1 MYSPAKDL
9 KIERNIGRFADI
21 NQYTGLRLK
30 TSFGRSTQLIKPLQK
45 SAQLPLTNILWEERF
60 DFSFTSK
67 RFFIQLKYDHA
78 PRKWAPVILFCH
90 IHNSLCTLYM

>member
-1 MYSPAKDL
+1 MYSPANDL

-21 NQYTGLRLK
+21 NQYNGLRLK
-30 TSFGRSTQLIKPLQK
+30 TSFGRSTQHIKPLQK

-67 RFFIQLKYDHA
+67 RFSGSLDFIQL
-78 PRKWAPVILFCH
+78 I
-90 IHNSLCTLYM
+90 

>member
-30 TSFGRSTQLIKPLQK
+30 TSFGRSTQLIKPL
-45 SAQLPLTNILWEERF
+45 PLTNILWEERF

-67 RFFIQLKYDHA
+67 RFSGSLNFIQL
-78 PRKWAPVILFCH
+78 I
-90 IHNSLCTLYM
+90 

>member
-30 TSFGRSTQLIKPLQK
+30 TSFGRSTQLYIKP
-45 SAQLPLTNILWEERF
+45 LPLTNILWEERF

-67 RFFIQLKYDHA
+67 RFFRVSRFYTINMTTL
-78 PRKWAPVILFCH
+78 PVSGPL
-90 IHNSLCTLYM
+90 

>member
-30 TSFGRSTQLIKPLQK
+30 TSFGRSTQLIKPL
-45 SAQLPLTNILWEERF
+45 PLTNILWEERF

-67 RFFIQLKYDHA
+67 RFSGSLDFIQL
-78 PRKWAPVILFCH
+78 I
-90 IHNSLCTLYM
+90 

>member
-1 MYSPAKDL
+1 MYSHAKGL
-9 KIERNIGRFADI
+9 KIERKIGRFADI
-21 NQYTGLRLK
+21 GLRIK

-67 RFFIQLKYDHA
+67 RFSGSLDFIQL
-78 PRKWAPVILFCH
+78 I
-90 IHNSLCTLYM
+90 

>member
-9 KIERNIGRFADI
+9 KIDRNIGRFADI

-30 TSFGRSTQLIKPLQK
+30 TSFGRSTQLIKPL
-45 SAQLPLTNILWEERF
+45 PLTNILWEERF

-67 RFFIQLKYDHA
+67 RFFRVSRFYTINMTTL
-78 PRKWAPVILFCH
+78 PVSGPL
-90 IHNSLCTLYM
+90 

>member
-21 NQYTGLRLK
+21 NQYTCTGLRLK

-67 RFFIQLKYDHA
+67 RFSGSLDFIQL
-78 PRKWAPVILFCH
+78 I
-90 IHNSLCTLYM
+90 

>member
-30 TSFGRSTQLIKPLQK
+30 TSFGRSTQLIKPL
-45 SAQLPLTNILWEERF
+45 PLTNILWEERF

-67 RFFIQLKYDHA
+67 RFFRVSRFYTVNMTTL
-78 PRKWAPVILFCH
+78 PVSGPL
-90 IHNSLCTLYM
+90 

>member
-45 SAQLPLTNILWEERF
+45 SAHLPLTNILWEERYF
-60 DFSFTSK
+60 KTFFRVS
-67 RFFIQLKYDHA
+67 RFYTINMTTL
-78 PRKWAPVILFCH
+78 PVSGPL
-90 IHNSLCTLYM
+90 

>member
-30 TSFGRSTQLIKPLQK
+30 TSFGRSTQLIKPL
-45 SAQLPLTNILWEERF
+45 LLTNILWEERF

-67 RFFIQLKYDHA
+67 RFFRVSRFYTINMTTL
-78 PRKWAPVILFCH
+78 PVSGPL
-90 IHNSLCTLYM
+90 

>member
-21 NQYTGLRLK
+21 NQYTCTGLRLK
-30 TSFGRSTQLIKPLQK
+30 TSFGRSTQLIKP
-45 SAQLPLTNILWEERF
+45 LPLTNILWEERF

-67 RFFIQLKYDHA
+67 RFFRVSRFYTINMTTL
-78 PRKWAPVILFCH
+78 PVSGPL
-90 IHNSLCTLYM
+90 

>member
-30 TSFGRSTQLIKPLQK
+30 TSFGRSTQLIKPFQK

-67 RFFIQLKYDHA
+67 RFFRVSRFYTINMTTL
-78 PRKWAPVILFCH
+78 PVSGPL
-90 IHNSLCTLYM
+90 

>member
-1 MYSPAKDL
+1 MYSPANDL

-30 TSFGRSTQLIKPLQK
+30 TSFGRSTQLIKPL
-45 SAQLPLTNILWEERF
+45 PLTNILWEERF

-67 RFFIQLKYDHA
+67 RFFRVSRFYTINMTTL
-78 PRKWAPVILFCH
+78 PVSGPL
-90 IHNSLCTLYM
+90 

>member
-21 NQYTGLRLK
+21 SQYTGLRLK

-45 SAQLPLTNILWEERF
+45 SAQLPLTNILWDERF
-60 DFSFTSK
+60 DFSLTSK
-67 RFFIQLKYDHA
+67 RFFRVSRFYTINMTTL
-78 PRKWAPVILFCH
+78 PVSGPL
-90 IHNSLCTLYM
+90 

>member
-1 MYSPAKDL
+1 MYSHAKGL
-9 KIERNIGRFADI
+9 KIERKIGRFADI
-21 NQYTGLRLK
+21 NQYTCTGLRLK

-67 RFFIQLKYDHA
+67 RFSGSLDFIQL
-78 PRKWAPVILFCH
+78 I
-90 IHNSLCTLYM
+90 

>member
-30 TSFGRSTQLIKPLQK
+30 TSFGRSTQLIKPLQ
-45 SAQLPLTNILWEERF
+45 STEECTATI
-60 DFSFTSK
+60 D
-67 RFFIQLKYDHA
+67 KYSMGGT
-78 PRKWAPVILFCH
+78 F
-90 IHNSLCTLYM
+90 

>member
-1 MYSPAKDL
+1 MYSPANDL

-45 SAQLPLTNILWEERF
+45 SAQLPLTNIL
-60 DFSFTSK
+60 
-67 RFFIQLKYDHA
+67 
-78 PRKWAPVILFCH
+78 
-90 IHNSLCTLYM
+90 

>member
-1 MYSPAKDL
+1 MYSPANDL

-30 TSFGRSTQLIKPLQK
+30 TSFGRSTQLIKPL
-45 SAQLPLTNILWEERF
+45 PLTNILWEERF

-67 RFFIQLKYDHA
+67 RFSGSLDFIQL
-78 PRKWAPVILFCH
+78 I
-90 IHNSLCTLYM
+90 

>member
-21 NQYTGLRLK
+21 SQYTGLRLK
-30 TSFGRSTQLIKPLQK
+30 TSFGRSTQRIKPLQK

-67 RFFIQLKYDHA
+67 RFSGSLDFIQL
-78 PRKWAPVILFCH
+78 I
-90 IHNSLCTLYM
+90 

>member
-1 MYSPAKDL
+1 MNKMYSPAKDL

-30 TSFGRSTQLIKPLQK
+30 TSFGRSTQLIKPL
-45 SAQLPLTNILWEERF
+45 PLTNILWEERF

-67 RFFIQLKYDHA
+67 RFFRVSRFYTINKTTL
-78 PRKWAPVILFCH
+78 PVSGPL
-90 IHNSLCTLYM
+90 

>member
-30 TSFGRSTQLIKPLQK
+30 TSFGRSTQLIKPL
-45 SAQLPLTNILWEERF
+45 PLTNILWEERF

-67 RFFIQLKYDHA
+67 RFFRVSRFYTINMTTL
-78 PRKWAPVILFCH
+78 PVSGPL
-90 IHNSLCTLYM
+90 